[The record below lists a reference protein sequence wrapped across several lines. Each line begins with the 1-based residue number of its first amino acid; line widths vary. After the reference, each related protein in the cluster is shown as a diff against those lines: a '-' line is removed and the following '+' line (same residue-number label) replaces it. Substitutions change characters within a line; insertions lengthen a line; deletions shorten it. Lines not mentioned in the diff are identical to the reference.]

1 MANWFDFI
9 VLRTFI
15 FKKISL
21 IVSEVENQPFESSR
35 LLASS
40 FTVKAAER
48 WSAQSSKNALKSMR
62 HVTVELSR
70 KVKKATL

>member
-9 VLRTFI
+9 VVRTFI

-48 WSAQSSKNALKSMR
+48 
-62 HVTVELSR
+62 
-70 KVKKATL
+70 